1 VRNKILRIISICLI
15 FEFLPDNKIVAQ
27 KRHSDNGDGT
37 YTNPLIFADFPD
49 PDVIRVD
56 SVYMVSTSS
65 VPAG

>member
-1 VRNKILRIISICLI
+1 
-15 FEFLPDNKIVAQ
+15 LPDNKIVAQ
-27 KRHSDNGDGT
+27 KRHSDNGDRT